1 MHTLPQLLFKMSTR
15 VVCFAVC
22 TAFFFLFLII
32 YNPFHLDVLLDMGRG
47 LYTFNVSIMTAI
59 VLVLLSGTGTALH
72 FFKNARKFTWAHY
85 ILWSIGEVML
95 VAAFIAMY
103 LCLMMRGEVPYFTV
117 LLRSVGMCYAVFLF
131 PYVILALS
139 YDIAA
144 MHIRAREKKNAPA
157 EDESL
162 MRFYDEQKRV
172 KLIIAQSAVLYIN
185 ADENYVNIFYVEGAK
200 TVKYVLRTSM
210 RSLEEVAL
218 GHGLVRCQRSYYVN
232 PQHVKVLR
240 KDVGGLLFAD
250 LDVEGLPSIPV
261 SKRYQDALA
270 KLL

>member
-1 MHTLPQLLFKMSTR
+1 
-15 VVCFAVC
+15 
-22 TAFFFLFLII
+22 
-32 YNPFHLDVLLDMGRG
+32 MGRG

-117 LLRSVGMCYAVFLF
+117 LLRSVGICYAVFLF

-144 MHIRAREKKNAPA
+144 MPFMLKK
-157 EDESL
+157 SL
-162 MRFYDEQKRV
+162 FILLSFLDILFFSYSLSCFLFRFCLSMILSPEFHSK
-172 KLIIAQSAVLYIN
+172 KWSAKIV
-185 ADENYVNIFYVEGAK
+185 
-200 TVKYVLRTSM
+200 
-210 RSLEEVAL
+210 
-218 GHGLVRCQRSYYVN
+218 
-232 PQHVKVLR
+232 
-240 KDVGGLLFAD
+240 
-250 LDVEGLPSIPV
+250 
-261 SKRYQDALA
+261 
-270 KLL
+270 